1 MKSKI
6 SRPFRGHD
14 VSLNF
19 SQFPVAITPYI
30 GTDVVVGYQMRGSF
44 PTLAQYTIT
53 QLAVAVAPFV
63 PAIPIGGTAAAR
75 PVAPPLYVNYFDT
88 TLGQPIWAKQ
98 ITPTVIWVNAA
109 GVAV

>member
-44 PTLAQYTIT
+44 PTLARYTIA
-53 QLAVAVAPFV
+53 QLAVAVGPFV
-63 PAIPIGGTAAAR
+63 VPGGGGPTSNR
-75 PVAPPLYVNYFDT
+75 PVAPSLYSSYFDT
-88 TLGQPIWAKQ
+88 TLGQPIWAEQ
-98 ITPTVIWVNAA
+98 VTPTVIWVNAA
-109 GVAV
+109 GVSV

>member
-1 MKSKI
+1 M
-6 SRPFRGHD
+6 
-14 VSLNF
+14 SLNF

-30 GTDVVVGYQMRGSF
+30 GADVVVGYQMRGSF
-44 PTLAQYTIT
+44 PTLAQYTMT
-53 QLAVAVAPFV
+53 QLAVAVGPFV
-63 PAIPIGGTAAAR
+63 VPTPLGGTTAAR
-75 PVAPPLYVNYFDT
+75 PASPALYINYFDT